1 MSEHRTQ
8 NEIRLAIGGD
18 AALFRNNVAKAWVGE
33 ASHLRDGSVL
43 IKNPRILHAGL
54 FKGSG
59 DLIGW
64 RTITITPDMVGQEI
78 AVFAS
83 IEVKPPK
90 GGRIT
95 QDQRDWADK
104 VLAAGGF
111 AGIARSADDAK
122 NILHLK

>member
-8 NEIRLAIGGD
+8 NEIRLAIGAD
-18 AALFRNNVAKAWVGE
+18 AALFRNNVAQAWVGE
-33 ASHLRDGSVL
+33 TSRLRDGSVL

-64 RTITITPDMVGQEI
+64 RSIVVTPEMVGQLV
-78 AVFAS
+78 AVFCS

-90 GGRIT
+90 GGRVT
-95 QDQRDWADK
+95 AEQRDWADK
-104 VLAAGGF
+104 VNAAGGF
-111 AGIARSADDAK
+111 AGIARSPEEAK
-122 NILHLK
+122 SILRIT